1 MRKKVLAGALTLAAA
16 AAVML
21 AANVDTK
28 AASRSIYIDG
38 SRTAWVGRT
47 VELDADGAFDDDYV
61 RDSNIVWKSSKP
73 SVAKVLR
80 KRGDDTRIMAR
91 KAGTAKITV
100 EIKGTS
106 LKATMKIKVKGT
118 AKAAKKWNTSKGKNS
133 DEKKLNKYRKQI
145 KKIFK
150 AAKAANWN
158 VSAGQ
163 RRTQYYSYIGQLNAI
178 DHKLDR
184 LNDRW
189 DDRWGRTAERMDDAI
204 DRVEDYLDEVEDYL
218 EDKFDWDR
226 DYDDWGDDDDWGHD
240 DWDDDWDDDWEW
252 HDDQNGGSYVN
263 YPAAGGDN
271 RYDDDWDDRYDD
283 DRYDDHD
290 DRYDDDHD
298 DRYDDDWDDRHD
310 DDDDWDDR
318 HDDDDD
324 DDDRDWDD

>member
-150 AAKAANWN
+150 AAKAANWH
-158 VSAGQ
+158 VSPGR
-163 RRTQYYSYIGQLNAI
+163 RRTQYYAYIG
-178 DHKLDR
+178 
-184 LNDRW
+184 
-189 DDRWGRTAERMDDAI
+189 
-204 DRVEDYLDEVEDYL
+204 
-218 EDKFDWDR
+218 
-226 DYDDWGDDDDWGHD
+226 
-240 DWDDDWDDDWEW
+240 
-252 HDDQNGGSYVN
+252 
-263 YPAAGGDN
+263 
-271 RYDDDWDDRYDD
+271 
-283 DRYDDHD
+283 
-290 DRYDDDHD
+290 
-298 DRYDDDWDDRHD
+298 
-310 DDDDWDDR
+310 
-318 HDDDDD
+318 
-324 DDDRDWDD
+324 